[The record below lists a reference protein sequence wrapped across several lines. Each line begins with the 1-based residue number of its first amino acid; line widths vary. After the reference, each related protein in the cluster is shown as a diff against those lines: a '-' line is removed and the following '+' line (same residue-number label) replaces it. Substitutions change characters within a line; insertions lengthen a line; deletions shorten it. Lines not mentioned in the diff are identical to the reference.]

1 MRLSDEILFRG
12 ASMSEWHQGPL
23 LEALSADRPHEFVI
37 VGKRV
42 GLLRRDDAVYAFAVS
57 CPHAGAPLCDGR
69 LDVKGHLICPLHK
82 YRFNP
87 ANGYNSS
94 GEGYKLKTFPVRLE
108 EGRIFVQF

>member
-1 MRLSDEILFRG
+1 MIS
-12 ASMSEWHQGPL
+12 WHEGPL
-23 LEALSADRPHEFVI
+23 LDSLQADRPQEFLI
-37 VGKRV
+37 LDKRI
-42 GLLRRDDAVYAFAVS
+42 GFLLRADAVYAFSAN

-69 LDVKGHLICPLHK
+69 LDTKGHLICPLHK